1 MALIGG
7 ANLQGQVKRLRDQ
20 RPQIVIAT
28 PGRLGEIVFHLEK
41 LKLSGVR
48 AVVVDEVDNMLQQP
62 YVDDLQAL
70 LQATPLALNN
80 IPVGCEDSNELPLA
94 DVTVENIDAP
104 DSIQSRDSNAN
115 LSTDTVQAA
124 TKSRETSS
132 LLPDTPPA
140 AAKSRVTSSL
150 LPDTPPA
157 ATKSR
162 VTSSLLPDT
171 PPTLLCL
178 ASATSRDPAVTAF
191 ADRYAG
197 INNWRLVTTS
207 QCNTMPISITHGLIS
222 SPKERAMNML
232 KRFLNAK
239 PAVQSAIIFVNDP
252 KRVMGVVRELEVSGL
267 IAAPLH
273 GETNKDDRK
282 VRSLLLLYL
291 YITV

>member
-80 IPVGCEDSNELPLA
+80 IPVECEDSNELPLA
-94 DVTVENIDAP
+94 EVPVENTDTL
-104 DSIQSRDSNAN
+104 DSIQSRDSNTN
-115 LSTDTVQAA
+115 LSTTDTVQAA
-124 TKSRETSS
+124 TR
-132 LLPDTPPA
+132 
-140 AAKSRVTSSL
+140 SRVTSSL

-207 QCNTMPISITHGLIS
+207 QYNTMPISITHGLIS

-252 KRVMGVVRELEVSGL
+252 KRVVGVVRELEVSGL

>member
-150 LPDTPPA
+150 LPDTPP
-157 ATKSR
+157 
-162 VTSSLLPDT
+162 
-171 PPTLLCL
+171 TLLCL

>member
-124 TKSRETSS
+124 TRSRE
-132 LLPDTPPA
+132 
-140 AAKSRVTSSL
+140 
-150 LPDTPPA
+150 
-157 ATKSR
+157 
-162 VTSSLLPDT
+162 TSSLLPDT

-239 PAVQSAIIFVNDP
+239 PAVKSAIIFVNDP